1 MMKEVEENKNVINL
15 DLSETARTKIWINGD
30 CNRVLELNLSDVG
43 IISRLEKAQAE
54 IDELVEEVR
63 KLSATDIPEDDP
75 DNIVGSTFKIMNEKM
90 CNIVDGIFDFPV
102 CEICCDGGSM
112 FDPIK
117 GQLRFEY
124 IIDKLS
130 NLYKGTISEEMK
142 RVQAKMK
149 AHTAKYTK
157 SSTKKRK

>member
-1 MMKEVEENKNVINL
+1 M
-15 DLSETARTKIWINGD
+15 
-30 CNRVLELNLSDVG
+30 
-43 IISRLEKAQAE
+43 
-54 IDELVEEVR
+54 DELVEEVR

-75 DNIVGSTFKIMNEKM
+75 DNVVGNTFKIMNEKM

-142 RVQAKMK
+142 RVQAKMNK
-149 AHTAKYTK
+149 HTAKYTK
-157 SSTKKRK
+157 SGTKKGK